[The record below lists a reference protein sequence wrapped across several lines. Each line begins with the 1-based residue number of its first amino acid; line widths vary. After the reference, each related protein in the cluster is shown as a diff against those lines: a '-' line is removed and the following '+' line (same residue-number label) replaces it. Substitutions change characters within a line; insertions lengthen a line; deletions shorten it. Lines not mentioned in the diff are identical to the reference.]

1 MNDSRTLLAD
11 GLWHKNPALIQLL
24 GICPLLAVTSTLV
37 NGLALGLAT
46 IVVLVGTNLVVSLLR
61 HALIP
66 SVRILIFVMI
76 ISSLVTT
83 IDILTNAFFYEL
95 HEVLGLFI
103 PLIITNCAILAQAE
117 TIASRNKLG
126 KSMISGLGSGLG
138 FTIVLVLL
146 GGMREII
153 GLGSLLSGIEML
165 LGDSALKLTIN
176 LPYEGALIAILPP
189 GAFFGLAA
197 LIALR
202 NLLVSKVKVKR
213 I

>member
-1 MNDSRTLLAD
+1 M
-11 GLWHKNPALIQLL
+11 
-24 GICPLLAVTSTLV
+24 
-37 NGLALGLAT
+37 
-46 IVVLVGTNLVVSLLR
+46 
-61 HALIP
+61 
-66 SVRILIFVMI
+66 
-76 ISSLVTT
+76 
-83 IDILTNAFFYEL
+83 
-95 HEVLGLFI
+95 
-103 PLIITNCAILAQAE
+103 
-117 TIASRNKLG
+117 
-126 KSMISGLGSGLG
+126 
-138 FTIVLVLL
+138 VLL

-153 GLGSLLSGIEML
+153 GLGSLFSGIEML